1 MKDENMIDDIL
12 FQNKKS
18 WDAMADS
25 WFGSTALPTYGCL
38 IPTEDELKLF
48 PNMLNKKVLDIGCG
62 SGHSL
67 RWCGDNGATE
77 LWGIGM
83 STKQIENAKCFLKEN
98 GYLPKLF
105 NSPMES
111 DCGLPILR
119 YCIFDICYRLDGRP
133 ANNF

>member
-1 MKDENMIDDIL
+1 MIDDIL

-77 LWGIGM
+77 LWRIGM

>member
-77 LWGIGM
+77 LWRIGM
-83 STKQIENAKCFLKEN
+83 STK
-98 GYLPKLF
+98 
-105 NSPMES
+105 S